1 MARPLRIE
9 FEGAWY
15 HVMNRGAGRRA
26 IFRDDAGRRYFL
38 HLLEEVS
45 TRLNAEVHAYC
56 LMRNHYHLM
65 LRTPEGNL
73 ARIMRHVNGLYTQY
87 YNRQTRQDGQLF
99 RGRYKAVLV
108 EADVYWT
115 HLSRY
120 IHRNP
125 LEAASV
131 RQLYRYKWSSYPA
144 YTGQTP
150 PPPWLH
156 TRYILGRFRSRQA
169 YRRFVEDETDN
180 VEVAPFYVAQH
191 LPPLLA
197 TERFK
202 SRIARG
208 LKPRQEVPD
217 SRRLKARPSLKHILD
232 SVSRY
237 YSVPQSTLL
246 TPTRGR
252 GVKSPARSLAM
263 YLCQQAGEMRLEA
276 IAQAFG
282 LRSYASAGATI
293 RNVRLR
299 LEDKSSG
306 LHKDSSRI
314 LQNLAR

>member
-45 TRLNAEVHAYC
+45 TRLNAEIHAYC
-56 LMRNHYHLM
+56 LMRNHYHLL

-87 YNRQTRQDGQLF
+87 YNRQTGQDGPLF

-115 HLSRY
+115 HWSRY

-125 LEAASV
+125 LEAGPG
-131 RQLYRYKWSSYPA
+131 RRLHGYKWSSYPA
-144 YTGQTP
+144 YIGQTP
-150 PPPWLH
+150 APPWLH

-169 YRRFVEDETDN
+169 YCRFVEDAADDMDIDS
-180 VEVAPFYVAQH
+180 FYTSWH
-191 LPPLLA
+191 LSPLLA

-202 SRIARG
+202 SRVARG
-208 LKPRQEVPD
+208 LKPRQEIPD

-237 YSVPQSTLL
+237 YAVPHATLL
-246 TPTRGR
+246 NSTRGR

-263 YLCQQAGEMRLEA
+263 YLCQQTGGMRLEA

-293 RNVRLR
+293 RNIRLR
-299 LEDKSSG
+299 LEDKSSE
-306 LHKDSSRI
+306 LYKDSNHI
-314 LQNLAR
+314 LRNLAR